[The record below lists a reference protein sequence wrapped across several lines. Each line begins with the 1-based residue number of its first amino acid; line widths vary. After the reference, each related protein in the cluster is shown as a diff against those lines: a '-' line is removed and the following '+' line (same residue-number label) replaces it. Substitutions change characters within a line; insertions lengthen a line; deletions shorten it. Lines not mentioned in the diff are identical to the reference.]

1 MITRMAQ
8 ENFLWGAPR
17 IHGELLMLG
26 FKVSQATV
34 SRYLSSLN
42 RHPSQSWRTFIRN
55 QALGFR
61 YSDNL
66 EHAKQDYGSP
76 VDCSDRGKFT
86 GPADQI
92 VRRVADNRGA
102 FHSRDI
108 ATRARWRTRS
118 DRLRVFRCE
127 RAPGQPLIVGANP
140 LSVSVQM
147 RGPPR
152 HAEILQSC
160 ALAIGEWCGP
170 GFEKGHGIC
179 GFETCTAHQ

>member
-147 RGPPR
+147 
-152 HAEILQSC
+152 
-160 ALAIGEWCGP
+160 
-170 GFEKGHGIC
+170 
-179 GFETCTAHQ
+179 